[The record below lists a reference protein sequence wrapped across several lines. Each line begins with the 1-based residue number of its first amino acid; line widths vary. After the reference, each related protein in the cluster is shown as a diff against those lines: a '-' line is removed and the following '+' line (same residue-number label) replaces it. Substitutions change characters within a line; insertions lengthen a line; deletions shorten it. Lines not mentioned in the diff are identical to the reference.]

1 MKKRVLW
8 LLCLIVSFVS
18 AGAQTADTFT
28 NPVIKG
34 ELADPSVIRV
44 GDTYYLTAT
53 SSEWAPFYPVYKSA
67 DLVNWSQVGHVFD
80 TLPDWLVSSFWAPE
94 LYFHKNKYYVY

>member
-34 ELADPSVIRV
+34 DLADPSVIRV

-53 SSEWAPFYPVYKSA
+53 CDQFTRSA
-67 DLVNWSQVGHVFD
+67 DLYTG
-80 TLPDWLVSSFWAPE
+80 
-94 LYFHKNKYYVY
+94 

>member
-34 ELADPSVIRV
+34 DLADPSVIRV

-53 SSEWAPFYPVYKSA
+53 SSEWAPVDPVYKSA
-67 DLVNWSQVGHVFD
+67 DLVNWS
-80 TLPDWLVSSFWAPE
+80 
-94 LYFHKNKYYVY
+94 